1 VIHVTE
7 HCNNRCPK
15 VIWHK
20 KSQPTSTS
28 AFKCL
33 AFRLRFEVHL
43 GDNIY
48 GLGAKNVA
56 ALSR

>member
-1 VIHVTE
+1 VTE
-7 HCNNRCPK
+7 HCNNRCPE

-20 KSQPTSTS
+20 KSQPTSAS
-28 AFKCL
+28 ALKCL
-33 AFRLRFEVHL
+33 AFRLCCDLDR

-56 ALSR
+56 ALLR

>member
-1 VIHVTE
+1 VTE
-7 HCNNRCPK
+7 HCNNRCPE

-28 AFKCL
+28 ALKCL